1 MLLEKK
7 IFVFFGYKI
16 QIILLKVNYI
26 FEFKFYLIMI
36 ELVYNKIINKIFD
49 MKIVVYIMIY
59 LIFGMY
65 F

>member
-1 MLLEKK
+1 MFK
-7 IFVFFGYKI
+7 GYKI
-16 QIILLKVNYI
+16 QIILLKINNI

-36 ELVYNKIINKIFD
+36 EIVYNKIINEIFD